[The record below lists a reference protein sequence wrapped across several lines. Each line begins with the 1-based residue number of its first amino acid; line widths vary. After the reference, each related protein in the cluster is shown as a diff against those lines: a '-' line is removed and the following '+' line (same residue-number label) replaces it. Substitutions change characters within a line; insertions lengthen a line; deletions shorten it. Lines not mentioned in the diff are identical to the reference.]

1 MPSSLPKSLP
11 QLVLRTELYRRLTP
25 LIRSTH
31 TEEEIVK
38 ATVDALA
45 DALPNVRVAFS
56 VLQRSGRL
64 EIRYSR
70 NVPGVPNLDGVV
82 SDLSG
87 AKMLMD
93 AFFRHEI
100 VSCDDATKDPLTQEL
115 IRVQPIFRTEGARI
129 YCPFEEG
136 EDTVTT
142 ITLTNPKP
150 EPWDPEFLETLRE
163 VGEFVHLLRRETRT
177 REMLARNERTFREF
191 SEHVQAVLYMT
202 DPVTHEVYYV
212 SPAYERVWGR
222 PIAEL
227 RENPLAFIEGIHPD
241 DRHLM
246 WERINSSQQ
255 RARVLQFRLVK
266 PNGETIWVKD
276 SNHPVFG
283 ENGEFLR
290 VVGIV
295 EDITELKAAQEQL
308 ELTQAQMISK
318 AKFAA
323 LGEMASGIAHE
334 INNPLAVIHGLAS
347 QLREGHARKKKIDTS
362 LLDSLDTIE
371 KMIARISAITKGL
384 RTFSRQADVD
394 PLVPSD
400 LGGLVEETLAIF
412 RSRALKAGATLT
424 VSLPKESLRVRCR
437 SSELIQVLLNL
448 LNNALDATEGF
459 DDRRLRL
466 TLHRDVAEACLA
478 VEDNGPGVPA
488 AIRENIFLP
497 FFTTKDVGRGTG
509 LGLSISKGII
519 EGHGGRLE
527 LDATAPQTRF
537 VVSLP
542 LENA

>member
-1 MPSSLPKSLP
+1 MQSPLPKSLP
-11 QLVLRTELYRRLTP
+11 QLVLRAELYRRLTP

-31 TEEEIVK
+31 SEDEIVK
-38 ATVDALA
+38 AAVDALA
-45 DALPNVRVAFS
+45 DSMPHVRVAFS
-56 VLQRSGRL
+56 HLHRSGRL
-64 EIRYSR
+64 QVRYSR
-70 NVPGVPNLDGVV
+70 NVPEIPSLDGVE

-87 AKMLMD
+87 ARLLME

-100 VSCDDATKDPLTQEL
+100 VSCDDATKDPVTQEL
-115 IRVQPIFRTEGARI
+115 IRAQPIFRTEGARI
-129 YCPFEEG
+129 YCPFEES
-136 EDTVTT
+136 EDTVTILT
-142 ITLTNPKP
+142 FTNPKP
-150 EPWDPEFLETLRE
+150 EPWDPQFLVTLRE
-163 VGEFVHLLRRETRT
+163 IGEFVHLLRRETRT
-177 REMLARNERTFREF
+177 RNLLAKNESTFRQF

-222 PIAEL
+222 PIEAL
-227 RENPLAFIEGIHPD
+227 KENPLAFIEGIHPD

-246 WERINSSQQ
+246 WKRINSSQK
-255 RARVLQFRLVK
+255 RSRVLQFRVVK
-266 PNGETIWVKD
+266 PNGETVWVKD
-276 SNHPVFG
+276 SNHPVYDESG
-283 ENGEFLR
+283 NFLR

-295 EDITELKAAQEQL
+295 EDISELREAQERL
-308 ELTQAQMISK
+308 ELTQSQMISK

-334 INNPLAVIHGLAS
+334 INNPLAVIHGLTA
-347 QLREGHARKKKIDTS
+347 QLREAHARKKKIDTS

-394 PLVPSD
+394 PLVPTD
-400 LGGLVEETLAIF
+400 LKGLVEESIAIF
-412 RSRALKAGATLT
+412 RARALKVGATLS
-424 VSLPKESLRVRCR
+424 VALPAESLRVRCR

-448 LNNALDATEGF
+448 LNNALDATEGMN
-459 DDRRLRL
+459 DRRLSL
-466 TLHRDVAEACLA
+466 TLRRDVAEASLI

-488 AIRENIFLP
+488 AIRESIFLP

-509 LGLSISKGII
+509 LGLSISKGIV

-527 LDATAPQTRF
+527 LTQAPARTCF

-542 LENA
+542 LENV